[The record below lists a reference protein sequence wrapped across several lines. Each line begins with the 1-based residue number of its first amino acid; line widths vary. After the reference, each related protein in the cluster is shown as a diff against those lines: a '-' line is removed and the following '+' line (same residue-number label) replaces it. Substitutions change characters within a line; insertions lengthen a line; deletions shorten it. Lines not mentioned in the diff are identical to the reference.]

1 MITKRLRYEDMKI
14 TIDEDACKKVKL
26 SLPEVLMITLV
37 KTGVN
42 IETLLKQMKEKQILV
57 EEHTLLGT
65 NLLVTQ
71 RWSDLSDK
79 ALLSADKSVPDNKR
93 LENLAK
99 SLMEVFPAGKKEGT
113 SQYWKGNLRD
123 NTLRLAKF
131 FKLYGDKYTDEQMIE
146 AAKNYVS
153 SHNGKYQYM
162 RVLKYFIWK
171 DARKVNSEGEGYIEE
186 VSDLAAFIENAKDE
200 KNLKEDWMSTMI

>member
-1 MITKRLRYEDMKI
+1 MKI
-14 TIDEDACKKVKL
+14 TIDENACKKVKL
-26 SLPEVLMITLV
+26 SLPDVLMITLV

-171 DARKVNSEGEGYIEE
+171 DTRKVNSEGEGYIEE

-200 KNLKEDWMSTMI
+200 KNLKDDWMSTMV

>member
-1 MITKRLRYEDMKI
+1 MKL
-14 TIDEDACKKVKL
+14 TIDEDACKKVNL

-42 IETLLKQMKEKQILV
+42 IETLVKQMKEKQILV
-57 EEHTLLGT
+57 EEHTLLGI

-93 LENLAK
+93 LETLAK
-99 SLMEVFPAGKKEGT
+99 ALMEVFPAGKKEGT

-131 FKLYGDKYTDEQMIE
+131 FKLYGDKYTDEQLIE
-146 AAKNYVS
+146 AAKNYVG
-153 SHNGKYQYM
+153 SHNGRYQYM

-171 DARKVNSEGEGYIEE
+171 DTRKVNSEGEGYIEE

-200 KNLKEDWMSTMI
+200 QDLKDDWVSNMI

>member
-1 MITKRLRYEDMKI
+1 MKI
-14 TIDEDACKKVKL
+14 TIDENACKKVKL

-57 EEHTLLGT
+57 EEHTLLVT

-171 DARKVNSEGEGYIEE
+171 DTRKVNSEGEGYIEE

-200 KNLKEDWMSTMI
+200 KSLKDDWMSTMV

>member
-1 MITKRLRYEDMKI
+1 MKI

-71 RWSDLSDK
+71 RWSDLSDV
-79 ALLSADKSVPDNKR
+79 LILVVVEDVLVP
-93 LENLAK
+93 
-99 SLMEVFPAGKKEGT
+99 
-113 SQYWKGNLRD
+113 Y
-123 NTLRLAKF
+123 
-131 FKLYGDKYTDEQMIE
+131 DETC
-146 AAKNYVS
+146 
-153 SHNGKYQYM
+153 
-162 RVLKYFIWK
+162 
-171 DARKVNSEGEGYIEE
+171 
-186 VSDLAAFIENAKDE
+186 DE
-200 KNLKEDWMSTMI
+200 

>member
-1 MITKRLRYEDMKI
+1 MKI

-171 DARKVNSEGEGYIEE
+171 DTRKVNSEGEGYIEE
-186 VSDLAAFIENAKDE
+186 VSDLAAFIENAKAE
-200 KNLKEDWMSTMI
+200 KHLKDDWMSTMV

>member
-1 MITKRLRYEDMKI
+1 MKI

-42 IETLLKQMKEKQILV
+42 IETLLEQMKEKQILV

-162 RVLKYFIWK
+162 RLLKYFIWK

-200 KNLKEDWMSTMI
+200 KNLRMIGCLQWYELL

>member
-1 MITKRLRYEDMKI
+1 MKI

-26 SLPEVLMITLV
+26 SLSEVLMITLV

-99 SLMEVFPAGKKEGT
+99 SLMEVFPSGKKEGT

-146 AAKNYVS
+146 ATKNYVS
-153 SHNGKYQYM
+153 SYNGKYQYM

-171 DARKVNSEGEGYIEE
+171 DTRKVNSEGEGYIEE

-200 KNLKEDWMSTMI
+200 KNLKDDWMSTMV

>member
-1 MITKRLRYEDMKI
+1 MKI

-146 AAKNYVS
+146 ATKNYVS

-171 DARKVNSEGEGYIEE
+171 DTRKVNSEGEGYIEE

-200 KNLKEDWMSTMI
+200 KNLKDDWMSTMV

>member
-1 MITKRLRYEDMKI
+1 MKI

-26 SLPEVLMITLV
+26 SLPEVLMIILV

-171 DARKVNSEGEGYIEE
+171 DTRKVNSEGEGYIEE

-200 KNLKEDWMSTMI
+200 KNLKDDWMSTMV

>member
-1 MITKRLRYEDMKI
+1 MKI

-57 EEHTLLGT
+57 EELTLLGT

-171 DARKVNSEGEGYIEE
+171 DTRKVNSEGEGYIEE

-200 KNLKEDWMSTMI
+200 KNLKDDWMSTMV

>member
-1 MITKRLRYEDMKI
+1 MKI
-14 TIDEDACKKVKL
+14 TIDENACKKMNL
-26 SLPEVLMITLV
+26 SLSEVLMITLI

-99 SLMEVFPAGKKEGT
+99 ALMEVFPAGKKEGT

-131 FKLYGDKYTDEQMIE
+131 FKLYGDKYTDEQLIE

-171 DARKVNSEGEGYIEE
+171 DTRKVNSEGEGYIEE

-200 KNLKEDWMSTMI
+200 KDLKDDWVSNMI

>member
-1 MITKRLRYEDMKI
+1 MKI

-26 SLPEVLMITLV
+26 SLPEVLMITLI

-171 DARKVNSEGEGYIEE
+171 DTRKVNSEGEGYIEE

-200 KNLKEDWMSTMI
+200 KNLKDDWMSTMV

>member
-1 MITKRLRYEDMKI
+1 MKI
-14 TIDEDACKKVKL
+14 TIDENACKKVKL

-42 IETLLKQMKEKQILV
+42 IDTLLKQMKEKQILV

-171 DARKVNSEGEGYIEE
+171 DTRKVNSEGEGYIEE

-200 KNLKEDWMSTMI
+200 KNLKDDWMSTMV

>member
-1 MITKRLRYEDMKI
+1 MKI

-65 NLLVTQ
+65 DLLVTQ

-79 ALLSADKSVPDNKR
+79 ALLSADKSIPDNKR

-171 DARKVNSEGEGYIEE
+171 DTRKVNSEGEGYIEE

-200 KNLKEDWMSTMI
+200 KNLKDDWMSTMV

>member
-1 MITKRLRYEDMKI
+1 MKI

-65 NLLVTQ
+65 DLLVTQ

-153 SHNGKYQYM
+153 SHNGGYQYM

-171 DARKVNSEGEGYIEE
+171 DTRKVNSEGEGYIEE

-200 KNLKEDWMSTMI
+200 KNLKDDWMSTMV

>member
-1 MITKRLRYEDMKI
+1 MKI

-99 SLMEVFPAGKKEGT
+99 SLMEIFPAGKKEGT

-171 DARKVNSEGEGYIEE
+171 DTRKVNSEGEGYIEE

-200 KNLKEDWMSTMI
+200 KNLKDDWMSTMV

>member
-1 MITKRLRYEDMKI
+1 MKI

-99 SLMEVFPAGKKEGT
+99 SLMEVFPAGKKEDT

-171 DARKVNSEGEGYIEE
+171 DTRKVNSEGEGYIEE

-200 KNLKEDWMSTMI
+200 KNLKDDWMSTMV